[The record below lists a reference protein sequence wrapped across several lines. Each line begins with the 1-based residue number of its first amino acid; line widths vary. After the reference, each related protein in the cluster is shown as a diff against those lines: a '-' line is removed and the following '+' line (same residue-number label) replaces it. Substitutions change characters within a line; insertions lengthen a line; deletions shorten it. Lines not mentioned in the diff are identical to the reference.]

1 MSTNK
6 SANRLSMKH
15 LKKFIKLSWK
25 IKLLLLGSLCLL
37 GIVRLAILIIP
48 FRYLTLFMGKKM
60 LESPNEIS
68 SKQLLRALIVG
79 WSVNKVSNFTPWE
92 SKCLVRAFTGQ
103 ILLRLLNIPSTLYL
117 GVAKLNSDQLHAHAW
132 LRSGSCMITGARE
145 RDGFKAIAH
154 FSVVPVL
161 FDPKQH

>member
-1 MSTNK
+1 
-6 SANRLSMKH
+6 MKH

-48 FRYLTLFMGKKM
+48 FRYLTLFMGRKM
-60 LESPNEIS
+60 VESPNEIS
-68 SKQLLRALIVG
+68 SRQLLRALKVG

-92 SKCLVRAFTGQ
+92 SKCLVRAFTTQ
-103 ILLRLLNIPSTLYL
+103 IILRLLTIPSTLYL
-117 GVAKLNSDQLHAHAW
+117 GIAKTNVDQLHAHAW
-132 LRSGSCMITGARE
+132 LRCGNCMITGASERE
-145 RDGFKAIAH
+145 KFKSVAH
-154 FSVVPVL
+154 FSVVPFL